1 MVRCSVCSTTNP
13 DDSKFCNGCGS
24 RLAAATSTSIT
35 EERKVITAL
44 FCDLVGFTA
53 TSEGAD
59 PEDVDRMLSRYFAA
73 ARSQIELHGGVVEK
87 FIGDAVVGV
96 FGVPAAHGD
105 DPERAVRAALRI
117 VDEARD
123 LEALGGSPLRLR
135 IGINTGRALVRLDVG
150 PGAGE
155 RFLAGD
161 SVNTA
166 SRIQSVAPEMGVA
179 VGQDTWEATRH
190 RIDYEELPP
199 AVLKG
204 KAEPVRIF
212 HAIAPR
218 ASLGVDLTR
227 GASGPFVG
235 RASELQT
242 LIDEFDAAVAT
253 RTARFVTIVG
263 EPGLGK
269 SRLVTQLLAHVDSQ
283 PLLVTW
289 RQGRCL
295 PYGAG
300 ISFWALG
307 EIVKSHA
314 GILDSDPPA
323 VAIEKLDE
331 VLPHGTERAW
341 FRERLLPLLGI
352 ESWSRAGREEQFA
365 AWRRFLEFVAAH
377 RPAVFV
383 FEDVHWADEAMLDF
397 LEELAGDG
405 AYVPMLVLATARPEL
420 LDARPAFPGPDLGAA
435 RLLLSP
441 LSAGAAAGLLADLFE
456 TPAIAPALLDP
467 ILERAAG
474 NPLFAVEFARLLRD
488 RDLLAST
495 GGMTALRPGA
505 ELPIPESI
513 HALLAARIDALP
525 AAWKSML
532 GDAAVIGKVFWA
544 GAIAAMGNRTE
555 AEAGEAL
562 NGLVERKLVRAQ
574 PRSSM
579 AGDRE
584 YAFGHVLARDVAY
597 GTLPRAARASRHVAA
612 AHWIESKAPDRL
624 EDVAD
629 FLAHHYA
636 TALDLTR
643 AVGAAELAE
652 ELRDPAFHF
661 LTLAGER
668 ATGLDGIAALAN
680 FERALALIPTDHPDR
695 PAAVYR
701 HGVALEHQG
710 RHAESTASFEEAVAL
725 FRDRGDVRRTAM
737 AMSRLA
743 GNLVSLADPR
753 GWTLP
758 LEVVELLEPL
768 GPSPELADALGRVAA
783 NEVVRGNL
791 RDSVQKFDRVL
802 EMAAACEFPSE
813 AEALGFRGTAI
824 GFRGV
829 ARARFGDLAGL
840 DDLREAIRLTTA
852 AGQGSRIAL
861 LYNNLAVEVLSHEGP
876 DAARSVLEEGEALA
890 KARGLIGAVD
900 YLAQFRL
907 HTQFDTGDHDAM
919 LEEALDVGRR
929 LDAGGN
935 IRDLIELRCYEVM
948 VWTIRGDATQVA
960 SSLGWLER
968 PEHAVTDAELGI
980 LSGAARAAAHLCLGN
995 STSASA
1001 LLSDIALREAANDVS
1016 AFDASIPM
1024 LVRTALGAGS
1034 LDLAVRLIQGYAP
1047 VSPHGQHMV
1056 VAASAALMEAEGD
1069 LGGAVASYAE
1079 AATRLEAFGNVPELA
1094 FALLGQ
1100 GRALMA
1106 LDRPDTAEPVLGRS
1120 RDIFERLHA
1129 APSLAV
1135 IDALLAQAHQTPV
1148 SR

>member
-24 RLAAATSTSIT
+24 RLASATSTSIT

-59 PEDVDRMLSRYFAA
+59 PEDVDRMLRRYFVA
-73 ARSQIELHGGVVEK
+73 ARAQIELHGGVVEK

-135 IGINTGRALVRLDVG
+135 IGINTGQALVRLDVG
-150 PGAGE
+150 PGVGE

-179 VGQDTWEATRH
+179 VGQETWEATRH
-190 RIDYEELPP
+190 RVDYEELPP

-212 HAIAPR
+212 HAKAPR

-242 LIDEFDAAVAT
+242 LIDLFETSVAT
-253 RTARFVTIVG
+253 NSLRFASIVG

-269 SRLVTQLLAHVDSQ
+269 SRLVAELLAFVDSR

-295 PYGAG
+295 PYGSG

-307 EIVKSHA
+307 EIVKGHA
-314 GILDSDPPA
+314 GVLESDPA
-323 VAIEKLDE
+323 SVAIEKLDE
-331 VLPHGTERAW
+331 VLPEGEERAW

-352 ESWSRAGREEQFA
+352 ESGSRAEREEQFT
-365 AWRRFLEFVAAH
+365 AWRRFLELVAAQ
-377 RPAVFV
+377 RPTVLV
-383 FEDVHWADEAMLDF
+383 FEDLHWADDAMLDF
-397 LEELAGDG
+397 LEQLVSNGAAG
-405 AYVPMLVLATARPEL
+405 PMFILATTRPEL
-420 LDARPAFPGPDLGAA
+420 LDRRPTFPGQGSGAA
-435 RLLLSP
+435 QLVLKPLSTDAAALLLTS
-441 LSAGAAAGLLADLFE
+441 LLE
-456 TPAIAPALLDP
+456 TAAIAPALLDP

-474 NPLFAVEFARLLRD
+474 NPLFAEEFVRLLRD
-488 RDLLAST
+488 QDLLVASD
-495 GGMTALRPGA
+495 GAIELRPNA
-505 ELPIPESI
+505 QLPVPESI
-513 HALLAARIDALP
+513 QALLAARIDALP
-525 AAWKSML
+525 ASWKSML
-532 GDAAVIGKVFWA
+532 SDAAVIGKVFWA
-544 GAIAAMGNRTE
+544 GAIEVMGNRPTRE
-555 AEAGEAL
+555 VAEALG
-562 NGLVERKLVRAQ
+562 GLAKRELVRHQ

-579 AGDRE
+579 AGEDE
-584 YAFGHVLARDVAY
+584 YAFWHVLARDVAY
-597 GTLPRAARASRHVAA
+597 AGLPRAARARRHVAA
-612 AHWIESKAPDRL
+612 AQWIESKAPDRL

-636 TALDLTR
+636 TALDLNR
-643 AVGAAELAE
+643 AVGAPEQANELE
-652 ELRDPAFHF
+652 GPAFRF
-661 LTLAGER
+661 LSLAGER
-668 ATGLDGIAALAN
+668 AMDLDGVAALGSL
-680 FERALALIPTDHPDR
+680 ERALALAPADHPER

-701 HGVALEHQG
+701 YGIALDHQG
-710 RHAESTASFEEAVAL
+710 RHAESAKAFEEASAL
-725 FRDRGDVRRTAM
+725 FRQRGDVVQTAM
-737 AMSRLA
+737 AKNKLA
-743 GNLVSLADPR
+743 GSLVALADPR
-753 GWTLP
+753 GWTIP
-758 LEVVELLEPL
+758 IEIVALLEPL

-783 NEVVRGNL
+783 NEVVRGNV
-791 RDSVQKFDRVL
+791 RDSINEFERVL
-802 EMAAACEFPSE
+802 EMAAACKFPSE

-829 ARARFGDLAGL
+829 ARARLGDRAGL
-840 DDLREAIRLTTA
+840 DDLREAIRLASA
-852 AGQGSRIAL
+852 AGQGSRVAL
-861 LYNNLAVEVLSHEGP
+861 LYNNLAIEVLTYEGP
-876 DAARSVLEEGEALA
+876 DAARSVLQEGEAIA

-907 HTQFDTGDHDAM
+907 HTEFDTGDHDAM
-919 LEEALDVGRR
+919 LEEALDVARR

-948 VWTIRGDATQVA
+948 VWTIRGDAPQVA
-960 SSLGWLER
+960 SCLDWLER
-968 PEHAVTDAELGI
+968 PEHELTDPELAI
-980 LSGAARAAAHLCLGN
+980 LSGAARAAAHLLLGH
-995 STSASA
+995 SSSATA
-1001 LLSDIALREAANDVS
+1001 LLSDISLLEAAHDVDT
-1016 AFDASIPM
+1016 FVASIPM
-1024 LVRTALGAGS
+1024 IARTALGAGA
-1034 LDLAVRLIQGYAP
+1034 LELGGRLVDGYRP
-1047 VSPHGQHMV
+1047 VSPFGQHMV
-1056 VAASAALMEAEGD
+1056 VAASAALMEARGD
-1069 LGGAVASYAE
+1069 LAGAAASYAD

-1094 FALLGQ
+1094 FALLGE
-1100 GRALMA
+1100 GRTLMA
-1106 LDRPDTAEPVLGRS
+1106 LDRPDRAQPVLKRS
-1120 RDIFERLHA
+1120 QDIFQRLHA

-1135 IDALLAQAHQTPV
+1135 IEALLVQV
-1148 SR
+1148 

>member
-13 DDSKFCNGCGS
+13 DDSKFCNRCGS

-59 PEDVDRMLSRYFAA
+59 PEDVDRMLSRYFVA

-96 FGVPAAHGD
+96 FGVPAARGD

-117 VDEARD
+117 VDDARD
-123 LEALGGSPLRLR
+123 LQALGGSPLRLR
-135 IGINTGRALVRLDVG
+135 IGINTGQALVRLDVG
-150 PGAGE
+150 PGLGE

-179 VGQDTWEATRH
+179 VGQETWEATRH
-190 RIDYEELPP
+190 RIDYEELGPV
-199 AVLKG
+199 VLKG

-212 HAIAPR
+212 HAKAPR

-227 GASGPFVG
+227 GVSGPFVG
-235 RASELQT
+235 RASEQET
-242 LIDEFDAAVAT
+242 LINEFDIAVANDS
-253 RTARFVTIVG
+253 ARFVTIIG

-269 SRLVTQLLAHVDSQ
+269 SRLVMQLLAHVDAQ

-314 GILDSDPPA
+314 GILDSDPPP

-352 ESWSRAGREEQFA
+352 ESGSRAGREEQFA
-365 AWRRFLEFVAAH
+365 AWRRFLESVAAL

-383 FEDVHWADEAMLDF
+383 FEDLHWTDEAMLDF
-397 LEELAGDG
+397 LEELAADG
-405 AYVPMLVLATARPEL
+405 ASVPMLVLATARPEL
-420 LDARPAFPGPDLGAA
+420 LDLRPAFPGRGLDAA
-435 RLLLSP
+435 RLVLTP
-441 LSAGAAAGLLADLFE
+441 LSAGAAAGLLADLFG

-474 NPLFAVEFARLLRD
+474 NPLFAVEFVRLLRD

-495 GGMTALRPGA
+495 GGVTALRPGA
-505 ELPIPESI
+505 ELPVPESI
-513 HALLAARIDALP
+513 QALLAARIDALP
-525 AAWKSML
+525 AAWKSVL

-544 GAIAAMGNRTE
+544 GAIAAMGRRPD

-562 NGLVERKLVRAQ
+562 DGLVKRKLVRAQ

-579 AGDRE
+579 AGEDE

-597 GTLPRAARASRHVAA
+597 GTLPRAARAARHVAA
-612 AHWIESKAPDRL
+612 AHWIESKTPDRL

-636 TALDLTR
+636 TALDLAR
-643 AVGAAELAE
+643 AVGDAALAQELK
-652 ELRDPAFHF
+652 DPAFRY

-668 ATGLDGIAALAN
+668 AMGLDGIAALTS
-680 FERALALIPTDHPDR
+680 FERALALVPAGQPER
-695 PAAVYR
+695 AAAVYR
-701 HGVALEHQG
+701 YGIALDHQG
-710 RHAESTASFEEAVAL
+710 RHGEATRFFEEATAL
-725 FRDRGDVRRTAM
+725 FRTRGDIASTAM

-743 GNLVSLADPR
+743 GNLVNLADPR
-753 GWTLP
+753 GWTIP
-758 LEVVELLEPL
+758 LEIVDLLEPL
-768 GPSPELADALGRVAA
+768 GPSRELADALGRVAA

-791 RDSVQKFDRVL
+791 RDSVKEFDRVL

-813 AEALGFRGTAI
+813 SEALGFRGMAK
-824 GFRGV
+824 GLRGL
-829 ARARFGDLAGL
+829 ARARLGDPTGL

-852 AGQGSRIAL
+852 AGQGSRVAV
-861 LYNNLAVEVLSHEGP
+861 LYNNLAIEVLSYEGP
-876 DAARSVLEEGEALA
+876 DAARSVLQEGEALA

-907 HTQFDTGDHDAM
+907 HTDFDTGDHDAM
-919 LEEALDVGRR
+919 LEEAHDVGRR

-935 IRDLIELRCYEVM
+935 IRDLIELRCYEIM
-948 VWTIRGDATQVA
+948 VWTIRGDAPEVA
-960 SSLGWLER
+960 SCLGWLER
-968 PEHAVTDAELGI
+968 PEHELTDPELAI

-995 STSASA
+995 SKSASSLLSHIA
-1001 LLSDIALREAANDVS
+1001 LLQAAHDVTT
-1016 AFDASIPM
+1016 FDALIPM
-1024 LVRTALGAGS
+1024 IARTAQGAGA
-1034 LDLAVRLIQGYAP
+1034 LELAGCLIDGYAP

-1056 VAASAALMEAEGD
+1056 VAASAALLEAAGD
-1069 LGGAVASYAE
+1069 LAGAVVSYEDASK
-1079 AATRLEAFGNVPELA
+1079 RLEAFGNVPELA
-1094 FALLGQ
+1094 LALLGQ
-1100 GRALMA
+1100 GRTLMA
-1106 LDRPDTAEPVLGRS
+1106 LDRTDTAEPLLKRS
-1120 RDIFERLHA
+1120 HDIFQRLHA

-1135 IDALLAQAHQTPV
+1135 IDALLAQAHNAPE